1 MLGLLP
7 VLRAKRWNGFYPDA
21 WRRCFCKSYGRIN
34 PVKEQCFRYGNS
46 FTALIIFVTVKSLAD
61 VKKLL
66 EQIKPELETRFHVRE
81 IGLFGSIV
89 RDDFTLSSDIDII
102 VNFSRPVGIE
112 FVDLADYIESKLQR
126 RVDLVSR
133 TGIKDKYF
141 RAIEPQI
148 LYV

>member
-1 MLGLLP
+1 
-7 VLRAKRWNGFYPDA
+7 
-21 WRRCFCKSYGRIN
+21 
-34 PVKEQCFRYGNS
+34 
-46 FTALIIFVTVKSLAD
+46 VKSLAD